1 MYCIVT
7 VSTSHGTLCLVRG
20 TISTHESAL
29 AKLISLHVNVTGPYI
44 FQVYLME
51 KAGRRPL
58 LLYGMIGMGISAAII
73 TIGLNVKVG
82 KNGLHEP
89 SLPGRETERFI
100 EISHSFLFNI
110 ILLLSW

>member
-1 MYCIVT
+1 MVKMSTGTNFIRAVLPIERYVT
-7 VSTSHGTLCLVRG
+7 GPLNNSSVHLG

-58 LLYGMIGMGISAAII
+58 LLYGMIGMGISAAVI

-89 SLPGRETERFI
+89 SLPGREAG
-100 EISHSFLFNI
+100 
-110 ILLLSW
+110 